1 VEQLN
6 KAGKH
11 AAFVSKLNAGMTD
24 RTDILYCITTISRTD
39 LNQALTTE
47 FTTIRRLQLQNFTGS
62 TSVIKFVGTNTFPF
76 QAAK

>member
-24 RTDILYCITTISRTD
+24 RTDNLVLHNHY
-39 LNQALTTE
+39 Q
-47 FTTIRRLQLQNFTGS
+47 
-62 TSVIKFVGTNTFPF
+62 
-76 QAAK
+76 